1 MRYFENEQVFAL
13 YPEDKTWYPARYVSK
28 NGNKYT
34 VNWLDRDG
42 ICRTIRSVR
51 RITIGMPIKV
61 RKSENKYRKAWYV
74 CVHDYSRKC
83 RVEYLDGSQGIVWDI
98 KPR

>member
-34 VNWLDRDG
+34 VNWLDR
-42 ICRTIRSVR
+42 IM
-51 RITIGMPIKV
+51 IGKNWTKI
-61 RKSENKYRKAWYV
+61 
-74 CVHDYSRKC
+74 
-83 RVEYLDGSQGIVWDI
+83 
-98 KPR
+98 